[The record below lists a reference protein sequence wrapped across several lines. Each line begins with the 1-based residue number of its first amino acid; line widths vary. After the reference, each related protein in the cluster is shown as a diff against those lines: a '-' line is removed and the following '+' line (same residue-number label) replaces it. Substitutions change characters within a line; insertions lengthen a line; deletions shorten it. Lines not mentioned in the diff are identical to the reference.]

1 MAKKDYD
8 TLIERKSPY
17 DTPIKRNK
25 AAVEADIKLD
35 RATGRGYDTM
45 SVEGFARETGR
56 DFEQYEEQLY
66 MQALVESEL
75 RERKK
80 QQEAEDAYQDELAIL
95 KMESEQRNWFQNLAQ
110 GAYVSSKFDNYLEM
124 PDGTLI
130 IDDNY
135 LPGLSSDINLTKGT
149 YGSGWRKAT
158 PAEKKEYETYKKRLM
173 AGYHESPGFRLGAAS
188 EELGDGIIDGLVDF
202 ALDLPLIAEA
212 AGKPY

>member
-8 TLIERKSPY
+8 TLIDRKSPY
-17 DTPIKRNK
+17 DVSIKRNK
-25 AAVEADIKLD
+25 AAVEADIELD

-95 KMESEQRNWFQNLAQ
+95 KMEYFR
-110 GAYVSSKFDNYLEM
+110 
-124 PDGTLI
+124 
-130 IDDNY
+130 
-135 LPGLSSDINLTKGT
+135 
-149 YGSGWRKAT
+149 
-158 PAEKKEYETYKKRLM
+158 RL
-173 AGYHESPGFRLGAAS
+173 F
-188 EELGDGIIDGLVDF
+188 
-202 ALDLPLIAEA
+202 
-212 AGKPY
+212 

>member
-25 AAVEADIKLD
+25 AAVEADIGLD

-56 DFEQYEEQLY
+56 DLEQYEEQLY

-75 RERKK
+75 RKRKK
-80 QQEAEDAYQDELAIL
+80 QQEAEDAYQTELAIL

-110 GAYVSSKFDNYLEM
+110 GAYVSSKLDNYVEM
-124 PDGTLI
+124 PDGTLV

-135 LPGLSSDINLTKGT
+135 LPVLSSDINFTKGT
-149 YGSGWRKAT
+149 YGSGLIKAT
-158 PAEKKEYETYKKRLM
+158 PAEKK
-173 AGYHESPGFRLGAAS
+173 
-188 EELGDGIIDGLVDF
+188 
-202 ALDLPLIAEA
+202 
-212 AGKPY
+212 